1 MWLSMVVSLSCATSL
16 IYAMGPFSHLG
27 VSSAWPSEESLE
39 LRTLLSLKPSQK
51 AQADTALPV
60 YAELQ
65 AKS

>member
-1 MWLSMVVSLSCATSL
+1 MVVSLPCATSL
-16 IYAMGPFSHLG
+16 IYVMGSFSRPG
-27 VSSAWPSEESLE
+27 VASARPSEETLE
-39 LRTLLSLKPSQK
+39 LRTVLSLRQSQK